1 MLIDWGQ
8 GGSSIGG
15 GGSGSNS
22 SCAGHNEP
30 TECAAVQGKVTFLK
44 KRQEVINI

>member
-8 GGSSIGG
+8 GGSGSS
-15 GGSGSNS
+15 SGSKS

-44 KRQEVINI
+44 KRQEVINF